1 MFGQL
6 ILFECWTRVVQCDA
20 PARSPGC
27 SLTYHKGRWR
37 YGEVMPLYVY
47 WFQWQRLRFFMGC
60 GCIIS
65 VARVWCDEVLRLL
78 MLLGQK
84 RWPVLGA
91 SGLAAR
97 TCQLSDLTSS
107 VDWNIMQLPELNSR
121 LPTQICFFNSW
132 IWQTTNVVSILAFC
146 FHGRCSCEVVKCWA
160 DSLIIQSQE
169 QYNGPKYSDR
179 SRDISILRRFEY

>member
-121 LPTQICFFNSW
+121 LQ
-132 IWQTTNVVSILAFC
+132 
-146 FHGRCSCEVVKCWA
+146 
-160 DSLIIQSQE
+160 
-169 QYNGPKYSDR
+169 
-179 SRDISILRRFEY
+179 RRFASSTAGFDKKQVSFRFWHFVFTEGVPVKLWSAGRIHL